1 MGLKTAVLIPAAG
14 SGTRFGGKKP
24 KQFTDLDGRAVF
36 IRTIEAFAERDDV
49 AKIIIA
55 IPEDEQE
62 MYEIKWGAKLD
73 FYGVKTIIGGEQ
85 RWQTVQKLLEQ
96 VREGDF
102 DLIAIH
108 DAARPCVTDEI
119 ISKVFNAAKEYGAA
133 IPATKLVG
141 TIKKGNSDNNIL
153 ETVDRSEL
161 WEAQTPQTFKPEII
175 FKAYDNLTESEQNIT
190 DDSQLVEQMGVP
202 VKLVESDTTN
212 IKITHGMDMAY
223 ASVIIK
229 NIVAN
234 RQKDKQSQNEI
245 DGSLNPFAEEHMW

>member
-36 IRTIEAFAERDDV
+36 IRTIEAFADRDDV
-49 AKIIIA
+49 TKIVIA
-55 IPEDEQE
+55 IPEDELE

-85 RWQTVQKLLEQ
+85 RWQTVQKLLDE
-96 VREGDF
+96 VKDGDF

-108 DAARPCVTDEI
+108 DAARPCITENTI
-119 ISKVFNAAKEYGAA
+119 TEVFNAAMEHGAA
-133 IPATKLVG
+133 IPASKLVG
-141 TIKKGNSDNNIL
+141 TIKRSDTDNNIL

-161 WEAQTPQTFKPEII
+161 WEAQTPQTFKTEII
-175 FKAYDNLTESEQNIT
+175 FNAYENLSEDDQNIT
-190 DDSQLVEQMGVP
+190 DDAQLVEKSGIK
-202 VKLVESDTTN
+202 VKLVEADSTN
-212 IKITHGMDMAY
+212 LKITHGIDMAY

-229 NIVAN
+229 NITSSKEN
-234 RQKDKQSQNEI
+234 KNKGNQP
-245 DGSLNPFAEEHMW
+245 LNPFAEDHMW